1 MIFGDKKEFP
11 GDAGKHLNLEKRE
24 CPGRTFILKQLGYGG
39 SYIQKV
45 ECETCHGEFS
55 FVEDRLRDAA

>member
-45 ECETCHGEFS
+45 EC
-55 FVEDRLRDAA
+55 DRATGNFLL